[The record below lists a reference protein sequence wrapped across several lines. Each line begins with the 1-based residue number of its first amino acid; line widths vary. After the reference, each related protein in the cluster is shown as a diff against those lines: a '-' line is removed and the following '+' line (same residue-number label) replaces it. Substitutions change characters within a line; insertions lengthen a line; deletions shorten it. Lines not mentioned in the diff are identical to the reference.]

1 MISQLFVPQ
10 FHMTNWNPNYR
21 ISEDI
26 ISQRFFY
33 TNDKRNH
40 RFQYIVFGY
49 ADTYFVQGYSDV
61 SQK

>member
-1 MISQLFVPQ
+1 
-10 FHMTNWNPNYR
+10 MTNWNPNYR